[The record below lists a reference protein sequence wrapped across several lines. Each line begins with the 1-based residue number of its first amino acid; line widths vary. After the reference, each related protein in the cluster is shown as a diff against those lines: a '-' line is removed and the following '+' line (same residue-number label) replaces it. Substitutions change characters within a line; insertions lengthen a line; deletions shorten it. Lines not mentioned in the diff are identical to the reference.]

1 MYARMLV
8 GVQKISILLLTIS
21 LSIVLGFSTASAHK
35 TVNIDNLAIE
45 VGWQQEPPLIGFM
58 NAITFGIN
66 EKAPDGNSGVKNA
79 FKNLVATI
87 KSGGLTKTLDIDSEP
102 QAGHYNAKII
112 PTSKGSYI
120 VLLKGDVNG
129 VKVDTEVP
137 VEDVEDQSIL
147 AFPTKQGSS
156 EQDTGAIK
164 NAMSGL
170 QNEVGDLKAKISG
183 ISTTKGSDI
192 ENAYNF
198 GILGL
203 SLGAAGIILAIVA
216 MIKRK

>member
-1 MYARMLV
+1 
-8 GVQKISILLLTIS
+8 VQKISILLLFLL
-21 LSIVLGFSTASAHK
+21 LSVVLGFSTASAHK

-45 VGWQQEPPLIGFM
+45 VGWQQEPPLVGFM
-58 NAITFGIN
+58 NVITFVIN

-87 KSGGLTKTLDIDSEP
+87 KFGGLTKTLDIDSEP

-112 PTSKGSYI
+112 PASKGSYT
-120 VLLKGDVNG
+120 VLLKGDING
-129 VKVDTEVP
+129 VMVNTEIP

-147 AFPTKQGSS
+147 AFPSKQGSS

-164 NAMSGL
+164 NTMSGL
-170 QNEVGDLKAKISG
+170 QNEVGELKAKISG
-183 ISTTKGSDI
+183 IGTAKGSDVQ
-192 ENAYNF
+192 NAYNF

-203 SLGAAGIILAIVA
+203 SLGAAGVILALVA